1 MNIFYYLLKKIFK
14 YAAIVFSFFLITL
27 FLSERLFLDER
38 PYINKY
44 EEIELSDIL
53 RIKSIIEKLSFKF
66 HDRSEK
72 KIEIS
77 ERDVNI
83 LIGKFGNNFI
93 DHPKNSFA
101 KVNLKKENPEIALS
115 IPMQEINNYLNNNF
129 KTNQSITLQKLISF
143 FQSMIERNWLN
154 IKVELKIDDTSKK
167 ESWLRIEKIKIGSIG
182 LSDNITNSISTYFM
196 QKFLSSN
203 ESKPI
208 LEAWDNI
215 TSIKKINNKI
225 EIGYIFKTQ
234 NKLSLNSFS
243 EFVINKKDRE
253 KIIFYEKYIETLP
266 KQGRL
271 ITFIS
276 KLFNKA
282 SERSMQS
289 NDPINENKSL
299 IIALS
304 KYYGADDILKF
315 INDDKKVRINN
326 NRHTIYGR
334 SDLSKYFI
342 ITAGISLIADQDSM
356 HLDNIK
362 EYIIKFSY
370 GDNISVWVLL
380 ASKAGLRLA
389 ENSTKSLESARQ
401 TQMIL
406 SNIKSDKEL
415 FPDLSEDFSHSN
427 EIFSIEHLDEL
438 SEIIDI
444 YLDQTYI
451 FKN

>member
-1 MNIFYYLLKKIFK
+1 MIGAK
-14 YAAIVFSFFLITL
+14 
-27 FLSERLFLDER
+27 
-38 PYINKY
+38 
-44 EEIELSDIL
+44 
-53 RIKSIIEKLSFKF
+53 
-66 HDRSEK
+66 K

-129 KTNQSITLQKLISF
+129 KTNQSISLQKLISF

-203 ESKPI
+203 EAKPI

-234 NKLSLNSFS
+234 NKSSLKSFS

-271 ITFIS
+271 ITLIS

-415 FPDLSEDFSHSN
+415 LPDLSEDFSHSN
-427 EIFSIEHLDEL
+427 EIFFNRTS
-438 SEIIDI
+438 
-444 YLDQTYI
+444 
-451 FKN
+451 